1 MKLLCYK
8 LHHDAPPLVPASP
21 TRDWMDQSSDRF
33 AYRCLPLNIA
43 NAYGWEILSPAT
55 FEMVWDGKPEKEAI
69 QIRALDGYQIERL
82 AVSHFTR
89 GIVTFHVG
97 YMFRTPPG
105 WDMLTTGPLNRPK
118 NGIVGLSGIIET
130 DWLPFPFTMNW
141 QMTSPGTVVR
151 FEKGEPFCTII
162 PIQHDMLESF
172 RPTMALLDAE
182 PELKA
187 EYEVWQKSR
196 ADFLEKLDAR
206 DPETVRKS
214 WQKFYMHGKKPTS
227 DEKVETHKSKLR
239 LRPVEDEG
247 KE

>member
-1 MKLLCYK
+1 MKILCYK
-8 LHHDAPPLVPASP
+8 IHHDAPPMVPAP
-21 TRDWMDQSSDRF
+21 GTRTWMDESPNRF

-55 FEMVWDGKPEKEAI
+55 FEMTWDGGPEKEAI
-69 QIRALDGYQIERL
+69 KIKALDDYPLIERL
-82 AVSHFTR
+82 VVSHFTR

-105 WDMLTTGPLNRPK
+105 WDMLATAPLNRPK
-118 NGIVGLSGIIET
+118 HGIVGLSGIIET

-141 QMTSPGTVVR
+141 QMTAPGTVR

-172 RPTMALLDAE
+172 TPTMTTLDAD

-187 EYEVWQKSR
+187 EYEVWMNSR
-196 ADFLEKLDAR
+196 KDFLEKLDAH
-206 DPETVRKS
+206 DPEAVRKS
-214 WQKFYMHGKKPTS
+214 WQKFYMHGKRPTS
-227 DEKVETHKSKLR
+227 EDRVDTHKSKLR
-239 LRPVEDEG
+239 LKPVEDEN
-247 KE
+247 K